1 MNLKKIAAL
10 LMLLVMALTV
20 TVSAET
26 VLEPLPM
33 DDLSFGAKPKDEN
46 YIVNPEEPVKKQEY
60 ISHIGY
66 EDESISVR
74 IYKDRHADT
83 DYIYAHVKISHPSQ
97 LRSAPASIDS
107 EGLKNPSFKQ
117 GSKTRGRF
125 IADAVNAVVSLNG
138 DFHIKTDGK
147 ATFRMGTQVRNNLDG
162 RYDLLIIDKNGD
174 FSHISGNKDKK
185 NGPLYPLKADYT
197 AYYEANQEN
206 MYQVFCFGPVL
217 VENGVSVIDEAY
229 LNKSIG
235 SQNAAQR
242 AAICQLGPLE
252 YMLVASYGNQTKG
265 NKGMTIFEFAQV
277 CEMAG
282 KKLNPEN
289 GCLLAFN
296 LDGGNSTTL
305 NFKGFNDKKRFTY
318 VKVNCPDIERQVS
331 DIIYFATLVK

>member
-20 TVSAET
+20 TVSAEA

-265 NKGMTIFEFAQV
+265 NKGMTIYEFAQV
-277 CEMAG
+277 CEIAG